1 MTAINFT
8 TGKSYASRYVA
19 RVCRKIRLPE
29 DTAYRWIKEGKRI
42 KQHGDYILL
51 LDTEIL

>member
-19 RVCRKIRLPE
+19 RVCKEIGLPE
-29 DTAYRWIKEGKRI
+29 DTAYRWIKEGKKI
-42 KQHGDYILL
+42 KQHGDFIILL
-51 LDTEIL
+51 NTKIL